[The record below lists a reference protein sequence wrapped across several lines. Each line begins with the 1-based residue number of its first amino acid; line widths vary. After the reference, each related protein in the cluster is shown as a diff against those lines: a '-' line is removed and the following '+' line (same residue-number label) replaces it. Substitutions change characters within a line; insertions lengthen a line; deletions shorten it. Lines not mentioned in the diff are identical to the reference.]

1 MLLCYLFLL
10 GALALFTAYTRNF
23 QRTLV
28 ELGSRVDE
36 PAAARLMPNG
46 QRLRTMALLAGW
58 PVALGFGMLF
68 VAWWKAVALAV
79 GAFLILVPVL
89 GALTP
94 RPESRHYLD
103 RIRDDLQARIANGGR
118 DVKELAR
125 ILERLDE
132 ISRTPPT

>member
-1 MLLCYLFLL
+1 MLLLYLFLL

-28 ELGSRVDE
+28 ELGSRIGE
-36 PAAARLMPNG
+36 SASAGLMPLG
-46 QRLRTMALLAGW
+46 QRLTMALLAGW

-94 RPESRHYLD
+94 RPGSRHYLD
-103 RIRDDLQARIANGGR
+103 RIRADLQARIAKGGG
-118 DVKELAR
+118 DVNELAQ
-125 ILERLDE
+125 ILARLDE
-132 ISRTPPT
+132 LSQTPPT